1 MMADG
6 EYPICRRRRTDK
18 MNIKEMSKERKE
30 LLVMLANI
38 PENDLSKV
46 KKVLTKPSNH
56 MKKGF
61 VIPQNVAE
69 KYKKLKA
76 ESNSI
81 IGKSDADDIKWCG
94 YVEKLSTLNYQ
105 VPNIPANASD
115 KEIYNTILKAC
126 IDNDMPINFCVKIT
140 SILLEYVKTGQSPP
154 IILDGPPGCG
164 KTESFKLICNI
175 FDMALHFI
183 PATAIR
189 RGRGIYGE
197 DKNYKS
203 ADIGNFVNGIIQTE
217 VLNPVMLIDEIDK
230 TVNVKDDIALED
242 ELLPIFNNKE
252 RMVTDNFLSFPISF
266 ENSLFVFTC
275 NDLSSLSEP
284 FKDRCKIVRFEHTEE
299 ERMKRIINKY
309 AKKEMATYTDSL
321 ELDETLLYNAIE
333 ELYHN
338 DVFSIRQHQSLFDE
352 ARINAYTEFL
362 ESDEETPVI
371 INKTHYDKAIAE
383 ITKGKCKASRI
394 GF

>member
-1 MMADG
+1 
-6 EYPICRRRRTDK
+6 

-30 LLVMLANI
+30 LIMMLANI

-46 KKVLTKPSNH
+46 KKVITKPSNRTS
-56 MKKGF
+56 KGF
-61 VIPQNVAE
+61 VIPQNIAE
-69 KYKKLKA
+69 KYKRLKA
-76 ESNSI
+76 ESSSI
-81 IGKSDADDIKWCG
+81 MGKSDADDVKWCG
-94 YVEKLSTLNYQ
+94 YVEKLSKLNYQ
-105 VPNIPANASD
+105 VPNIPVNASD

-126 IDNDMPINFCVKIT
+126 IDNDLPFEVCVKLT
-140 SILLEYVKTGQSPP
+140 SIFLEYVKTGQSPP

-164 KTESFKLICNI
+164 KTESFKLICDI

-203 ADIGNFVNGIIQTE
+203 ADIGNFVNGIVETE

-230 TVNVKDDIALED
+230 TVNVRDDIALED

-266 ENSLFVFTC
+266 EKSLFVFTC
-275 NDLSSLSEP
+275 NDLGLLSEP
-284 FKDRCKIVRFEHTEE
+284 FKDRCKIIRFEHTEK
-299 ERMKRIINKY
+299 ERMKRIISKY
-309 AKKEMATYTDSL
+309 AKKATATYAESL
-321 ELDETLLYNAIE
+321 ELDENLLYSAIE
-333 ELYHN
+333 ELYHY

-352 ARINAYTEFL
+352 ARINAYAEFL
-362 ESDEETPVI
+362 TSDGETPVL
-371 INKTHYDKAIAE
+371 INKNHYEKAIAE
-383 ITKGKCKASRI
+383 ITKGKCKASKI